1 MTDGYIG
8 SIKFTLT
15 VYRMRAFVS
24 VNDVERMF
32 GIDMS
37 KLAKAINEYM
47 EELVPVDTFAK
58 TARESLGES
67 ERLAYVV
74 RSAENVIQLMK
85 RQ

>member
-8 SIKFTLT
+8 SIKFAIT

-24 VNDVERMF
+24 VKDVVRMF
-32 GIDMS
+32 GIDMAKS
-37 KLAKAINEYM
+37 AKAVNEYM

-58 TARESLGES
+58 IVRESSGES
-67 ERLAYVV
+67 DRLAYVV
-74 RSAENVIQLMK
+74 RSADNIIQLMK